1 MNKLEFDER
10 GGNVMIKSVKFR
22 IYPNKKQQEFI
33 DHMLECYR
41 IVYNKGLEFRT
52 KTLKSKHKA
61 GFIETSALITKLKKT
76 KKFAFLKKADAVA
89 LIQAMKD
96 LDTGFKKFYGKTA
109 KYPRFKRKT
118 EGRMAYRT
126 INKDE
131 VIRIDGK
138 HIRLPKIGFI
148 KFIQTSEV
156 GRIHNA
162 TVERTATGK
171 YYVSLCVDFVP
182 EKRVNGE
189 NAIGIDVGIKSFYT
203 DSNGNKVDNPRYL
216 EKTEKKLARERRR
229 LSRKQSG
236 SKNYKKQ
243 RIKVAKVY
251 EKIKDQRNDFQQKQS
266 TKLLRENKTVC
277 IENLNVQGIK
287 RNHKLAK
294 QITSVSWSSFFYMLD
309 YKAKWYGNTII
320 RVPNNY
326 KSSQTCNCCGYQYHR
341 VQTANLRY
349 WECPKCHAKHD
360 RDINASINI
369 LNKGL
374 EKK

>member
-1 MNKLEFDER
+1 MSFDFSIHLNAVIPSLFPCSIPAWLAPVCED
-10 GGNVMIKSVKFR
+10 KSVSHSLNVCDF
-22 IYPNKKQQEFI
+22 E
-33 DHMLECYR
+33 
-41 IVYNKGLEFRT
+41 
-52 KTLKSKHKA
+52 S
-61 GFIETSALITKLKKT
+61 
-76 KKFAFLKKADAVA
+76 
-89 LIQAMKD
+89 
-96 LDTGFKKFYGKTA
+96 
-109 KYPRFKRKT
+109 
-118 EGRMAYRT
+118 
-126 INKDE
+126 
-131 VIRIDGK
+131 
-138 HIRLPKIGFI
+138 I
-148 KFIQTSEV
+148 KPLT
-156 GRIHNA
+156 
-162 TVERTATGK
+162 
-171 YYVSLCVDFVP
+171 
-182 EKRVNGE
+182 
-189 NAIGIDVGIKSFYT
+189 VGIKSFYT

-374 EKK
+374 EKI